1 MKRREIAPEE
11 WPEFFQS
18 FNGQHEGWLIGLD
31 RFEEF
36 LDETIET
43 RHRDGALRGLQL
55 EETADGT
62 VAVAVDDRFSGHLET
77 ETVQRPQRI
86 LLEQTEDD
94 VDTGLEIEGPQSC
107 LILRFRS
114 PMPAEMVDGMP

>member
-1 MKRREIAPEE
+1 MKRRQIAPEK
-11 WPEFFQS
+11 WHEFFQAFS
-18 FNGQHEGWLIGLD
+18 GRHEGWLIGID

-36 LDETIET
+36 LDESFET
-43 RHRDGALRGLQL
+43 SHRDGALRGLQL
-55 EETADGT
+55 DESADGS

-77 ETVQRPQRI
+77 EKIQRPQRI

-94 VDTGLEIEGPQSC
+94 VDAALEIDGPQSR

-114 PMPAEMVDGMP
+114 PMSSEMVDRMP